1 MNWKKLLTYLPG
13 YSRLNRKR
21 CERAWQ
27 KANAHNFTVL
37 GKNIVDRSKILIGNG
52 TYGEITV
59 YQFDR
64 SCGFLRIGN
73 YCSIAPEVTFLTG
86 GEHSCNT
93 ISTYPFKS
101 RLFHTYV
108 DTLTKGDICI
118 DDDVWIGYGATIL
131 SGVHIGQGAVI
142 AAEAVV
148 TKDVP
153 PYAIVGGVPA
163 KVIRYRFASEIIA
176 ELMKVDYSKLDN
188 AMIEQHMDELYRPL
202 TEVSQLAW
210 MPTKL

>member
-1 MNWKKLLTYLPG
+1 MKWKKLLTYLPG
-13 YSRLNRKR
+13 YAWLNRKR
-21 CERAWQ
+21 CERVWR

-59 YQFDR
+59 YQFDDR
-64 SCGFLRIGN
+64 CGFLRIGN